1 MNKYSWKKLIDIH
14 RKNCETIINYS
25 KDIRYAGAFNEY
37 GRTIAGKIKP
47 GVKPIFSANS
57 VREEF
62 FAIASTMRLRQKTAK
77 ELGNLEYVLIYHK
90 KINIMLFSQ
99 KDITYYITLNS
110 KINPSSALVDK
121 IKKLIKKS

>member
-1 MNKYSWKKLIDIH
+1 MNKSSWAKLIGMH
-14 RKNCETIINYS
+14 RKNCETIIDLS
-25 KDIRYAGAFNEY
+25 KEIRYAGAFNEY

-99 KDITYYITLNS
+99 KDITY
-110 KINPSSALVDK
+110 
-121 IKKLIKKS
+121 